1 MDPLK
6 TTSRNGKTIKIIFL
20 ALLVLFFHSHIY
32 FSHVYPFHAKIQNLK
47 CSLEFLK
54 CEKYGKLDFL
64 ITIVFFRIA
73 LLKFGNSQLNYTY
86 SINYII
92 RNSNKMPFKVR
103 MKII

>member
-1 MDPLK
+1 
-6 TTSRNGKTIKIIFL
+6 
-20 ALLVLFFHSHIY
+20 
-32 FSHVYPFHAKIQNLK
+32 
-47 CSLEFLK
+47 LEFLK